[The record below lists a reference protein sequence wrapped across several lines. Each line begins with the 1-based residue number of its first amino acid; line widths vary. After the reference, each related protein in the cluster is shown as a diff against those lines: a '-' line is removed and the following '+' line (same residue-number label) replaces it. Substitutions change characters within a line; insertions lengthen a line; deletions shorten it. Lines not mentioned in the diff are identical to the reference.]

1 MVRSLIDVRDTSLK
15 LLIRVESLPAS
26 FLLAAVRIGLAVS
39 AFVHLSTSPF
49 ISVLPYFSLV
59 GDRSPSAFLVLVLR
73 FEGG

>member
-1 MVRSLIDVRDTSLK
+1 MLLRSLLMVRSLIDVRDTSLK

-59 GDRSPSAFLVLVLR
+59 GGILFDLNYD
-73 FEGG
+73 